1 MKNLGSEMFKKKE
14 GCGEPSRTSL
24 KTSQKRFLPRS
35 LKFLLKDCPKRN
47 TVNSKLKVKK
57 LTPHLLIQVGF
68 RIAHLTYFTSRLTR
82 LPAYS
87 LNSIVP
93 VESICSSHL
102 FALCDSKPIRKIT
115 FSLGAILNLAT
126 KFLFYKKF
134 GEYFSFFLRNLS
146 TLECKQV
153 CFYPKFAGYQP
164 KKLWSFEQFYL
175 NRSSLT
181 AKDGD
186 PQPGI
191 LFPNGGLKQTT
202 HQRRAVLTNPA
213 KQGAVLTKHS
223 NVWVLPQEGAV
234 LTNLDKQGAV
244 F

>member
-14 GCGEPSRTSL
+14 GCGEPSRTPL

-57 LTPHLLIQVGF
+57 LTPHLLIQVGL

-102 FALCDSKPIRKIT
+102 FALCDSKPRRKIS
-115 FSLGAILNLAT
+115 FSLGAILNLTT

-134 GEYFSFFLRNLS
+134 DEYFSFFLRNLF
-146 TLECKQV
+146 TQQCKQV
-153 CFYPKFAGYQP
+153 CFYPKFSGVQP

-186 PQPGI
+186 
-191 LFPNGGLKQTT
+191 KTT
-202 HQRRAVLTNPA
+202 NHKRRVIPPKGAVILTNPA
-213 KQGAVLTKHS
+213 KQGVAVFTNPSK
-223 NVWVLPQEGAV
+223 QGAV
-234 LTNLDKQGAV
+234 FTNLDKQGAV